1 MLEHD
6 VPRSRSLFLNSL
18 FYVRSVASQ
27 LLRYVKMPSLSL
39 PRHKGDTETAEQI
52 VAAGMPS
59 IEPLL
64 GGLLEWFQDYNWPVA
79 RALEPVLNQ
88 LGEEV
93 VPHVRDVFESDD
105 HTWKYWMIVV
115 VIPKLTDA
123 AQEKLRPDIVRMAD
137 KPAAGE
143 VAEEVQL
150 EVMEYLEDNPS
161 T

>member
-1 MLEHD
+1 
-6 VPRSRSLFLNSL
+6 
-18 FYVRSVASQ
+18 
-27 LLRYVKMPSLSL
+27 
-39 PRHKGDTETAEQI
+39 
-52 VAAGMPS
+52 MPS

-150 EVMEYLEDNPS
+150 EAMEYLEDNPS